1 MYMYIACRHNIRMQ
15 CIYNARVYMYVC
27 SYVPFD
33 VWGLS
38 MVASGLSVCVTLRG
52 HKKLGDHTHSKGDS
66 VVTYVRTCE
75 TYNLT

>member
-1 MYMYIACRHNIRMQ
+1 
-15 CIYNARVYMYVC
+15 MYVC

-38 MVASGLSVCVTLRG
+38 MVVSGLSMCVTLRG

-66 VVTYVRTCE
+66 VVTYVHAYE
-75 TYNLT
+75 TYNPT

>member
-1 MYMYIACRHNIRMQ
+1 
-15 CIYNARVYMYVC
+15 MYVR

-38 MVASGLSVCVTLRG
+38 MVVSGLSVCVTLRG

-66 VVTYVRTCE
+66 VVTYVCAYE
-75 TYNLT
+75 TYNPT